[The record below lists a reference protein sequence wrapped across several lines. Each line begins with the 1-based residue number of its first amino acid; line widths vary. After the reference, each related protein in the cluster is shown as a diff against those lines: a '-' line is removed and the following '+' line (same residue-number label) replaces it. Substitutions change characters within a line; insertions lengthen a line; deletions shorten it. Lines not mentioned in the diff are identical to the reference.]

1 MERHHRIGKGGDRY
15 KGKSGAGIVYTDG
28 KQILLLKRAD
38 GDHSGS
44 WGLPGGTTEP
54 GELPI
59 DTAIRECREECG
71 HGEEGS
77 RFDQMNTKDGGF
89 SWTSFFYAVQKPF
102 SCRLSHEHSD
112 WKWINLQELKKYDL
126 HPKLKM
132 VVPSYLARIKQKFGV
147 GSFKEW
153 LS

>member
-1 MERHHRIGKGGDRY
+1 
-15 KGKSGAGIVYTDG
+15 
-28 KQILLLKRAD
+28 
-38 GDHSGS
+38 
-44 WGLPGGTTEP
+44 
-54 GELPI
+54 
-59 DTAIRECREECG
+59 
-71 HGEEGS
+71 
-77 RFDQMNTKDGGF
+77 MNTKDGGF
-89 SWTSFFYAVQKPF
+89 SWTSFFYAVPKPF
-102 SCRLSHEHSD
+102 NCRLSHEHSD